1 MTFFSFFSHQ
11 PFYHFLP
18 FRVYRSWLLFP
29 IVWTLYTPCI
39 HTRLLFFTFLHLAL
53 CSRNNKYYIRH
64 LFLLNS
70 SLHKQPFITAHFVHH
85 CTLKQALALASEGLD
100 LRLYTA
106 SVGRGRRLVK
116 GLFLN
121 TFKTALT
128 AAI

>member
-1 MTFFSFFSHQ
+1 MMTAISYCLHSIH
-11 PFYHFLP
+11 PL
-18 FRVYRSWLLFP
+18 YRP
-29 IVWTLYTPCI
+29 THP
-39 HTRLLFFTFLHLAL
+39 HFFTFLHLAL
-53 CSRNNKYYIRH
+53 CSRNNEYYIRH

-70 SLHKQPFITAHFVHH
+70 SLHKPPFITAHFVHH
-85 CTLKQALALASEGLD
+85 CTLKQALALAREGLD

-106 SVGRGRRLVK
+106 SVGCGRRLVK